1 MENATNCP
9 ISQSS
14 ISPLVL
20 TDLLDHLRQTHI
32 PMHSLHIVLSG
43 HTELE
48 AYYAPCQKGQ
58 LHRMFSVSK
67 NLTALAV
74 LKLCETGFLALD
86 DPICRYFPE
95 YVNRDTHPWIMMTTV
110 RNMLMM
116 RSCHASTTY
125 KFDMSQDWVESFFTV
140 RPTHKPGT
148 VFHYDTSSTH
158 TLCALAEKLSGRP
171 MLDYLKDVMLR
182 EMGWSEESYML
193 TDPFGHSMGGS
204 GLMATSEDLVLLGR
218 FLMQEGS
225 WNGKELLR
233 KDLLAQALAWQSA
246 TAVTGPIPAECQ
258 GYGYSFWRGEHDAL
272 VCYGMG
278 GQLILCYPTLE
289 LLVVTTADTQG
300 MQGANQMLY
309 DAVHRFLLPRLQDG
323 TGKSGVSEDDRQK
336 LQERIARL
344 RMEPIS
350 HTFSQSCSPSL
361 RNSILS
367 LRNGNSSRGGSLSLH
382 SDSPLAQ
389 GGTEPADRLSRE
401 GSFLDSRTDGPRIR
415 GTVYRIQGDSPFTE
429 LCLELASGSG
439 TLCYTLGDVSCR
451 LPFGLDEVI
460 PCRFPVYD
468 MFCASSG
475 MWLDEHTFYIRTHL
489 LDTSVGSIHFQLYF
503 GEDDVTVFMKKQ
515 EENLFAEYSGHLYGL
530 QTPGQDSHD

>member
-1 MENATNCP
+1 
-9 ISQSS
+9 
-14 ISPLVL
+14 
-20 TDLLDHLRQTHI
+20 
-32 PMHSLHIVLSG
+32 
-43 HTELE
+43 
-48 AYYAPCQKGQ
+48 
-58 LHRMFSVSK
+58 
-67 NLTALAV
+67 
-74 LKLCETGFLALD
+74 
-86 DPICRYFPE
+86 
-95 YVNRDTHPWIMMTTV
+95 
-110 RNMLMM
+110 
-116 RSCHASTTY
+116 
-125 KFDMSQDWVESFFTV
+125 
-140 RPTHKPGT
+140 
-148 VFHYDTSSTH
+148 
-158 TLCALAEKLSGRP
+158 
-171 MLDYLKDVMLR
+171 
-182 EMGWSEESYML
+182 
-193 TDPFGHSMGGS
+193 
-204 GLMATSEDLVLLGR
+204 
-218 FLMQEGS
+218 
-225 WNGKELLR
+225 
-233 KDLLAQALAWQSA
+233 
-246 TAVTGPIPAECQ
+246 
-258 GYGYSFWRGEHDAL
+258 
-272 VCYGMG
+272 
-278 GQLILCYPTLE
+278 
-289 LLVVTTADTQG
+289 
-300 MQGANQMLY
+300 
-309 DAVHRFLLPRLQDG
+309 
-323 TGKSGVSEDDRQK
+323 
-336 LQERIARL
+336 
-344 RMEPIS
+344 MEPIS

>member
-1 MENATNCP
+1 MENSTNWP
-9 ISQSS
+9 ASQNG

-20 TDLLDHLRQTHI
+20 LDLLDHLRQTHI
-32 PMHSLHIVLSG
+32 PLHSLHILLSG

-48 AYYAPCQKGQ
+48 AYFAPCQKGQ

-74 LKLCETGFLALD
+74 LKLCEAGSLSLD

-95 YVNRDTHPWIMMTTV
+95 YVYEDTHPWVLLTTV

-125 KFDMSQDWVESFFTV
+125 KFDMSQDWVRSFFTV
-140 RPTHKPGT
+140 PPTHKPGT

-204 GLMATSEDLVLLGR
+204 GLMATPEDLVLLGR
-218 FLMQEGS
+218 FLMQEGT
-225 WNGKELLR
+225 WNGKVLLR
-233 KDLLAQALAWQSA
+233 KDMLAQAVAWQSA
-246 TAVTGPIPAECQ
+246 TAVTGPIPAERQ

-289 LLVVTTADTQG
+289 LLVVTTGDTQG
-300 MQGANQMLY
+300 MQGANQLLY
-309 DAVHRFLLPRLQDG
+309 DAVHRFLLPQVQERTRECG
-323 TGKSGVSEDDRQK
+323 NISEDDRQK
-336 LQERIARL
+336 LQKRVARL
-344 RMEPIS
+344 RMEPVS
-350 HTFSQSCSPSL
+350 HTLSRGCSPSL
-361 RNSILS
+361 RGNGDLADTWGKLVVRPGSPC
-367 LRNGNSSRGGSLSLH
+367 LRDGC
-382 SDSPLAQ
+382 D
-389 GGTEPADRLSRE
+389 PAERPYGA
-401 GSFLDSRTDGPRIR
+401 GSFLDLRTDGPRIR
-415 GTVYRIQGDSPFTE
+415 GKVYRVQGDSPFTE
-429 LCLELASGSG
+429 LFLELAPGSG
-439 TLCYTLGDVSCR
+439 TLCYTLGDVRCR
-451 LPFGLDEVI
+451 LPFGLNEVT

-503 GEDDVTVFMKKQ
+503 GEDDVTVYMKKQ
-515 EENLFAEYSGHLYGL
+515 EENLFEEYSGHLYGL
-530 QTPGQDSHD
+530 LAPGQDSRV